1 MSAAPRRVAVTGLAA
16 LSPAGE
22 GLDAYRG
29 WRASRSPAVLPAT
42 LDVGA
47 ILRDP
52 KRQRSMHRT
61 FQLGAAAAVLALRAA
76 AMEAQ
81 RLNPERAGVAAALAD
96 PSPYTADLLRSLD
109 QTLPPDGSGLR
120 PGHFAEAA
128 LHQLHPFRRLALL
141 PNLAAAHTSLL
152 LGLQGPSF
160 TFTSGG
166 LAGEQTLL
174 ESFWTIA
181 EGRAD
186 LMICQA
192 AEAGEQAYPPRAAAE
207 LAGAA
212 VLEEWEHASQRR
224 APILA
229 EFHPYVL
236 PSAAGTPASP
246 TVNLLDALEAF
257 EVHAAALR
265 EQSA

>member
-16 LSPAGE
+16 LSPAGA
-22 GLDAYRG
+22 GLAAYRG
-29 WRASRSPAVLPAT
+29 WRAGGSPAVLPTA
-42 LDVGA
+42 LDLGA

-61 FQLGAAAAVLALRAA
+61 FQLGTAAAVLALRAA
-76 AMEAQ
+76 ALEIAK
-81 RLNPERAGVAAALAD
+81 LTPERAGVAAALAD
-96 PSPYTADLLRSLD
+96 PSPFTADLLRSLD
-109 QTLPPDGSGLR
+109 QTLPRDGSALR
-120 PGHFAEAA
+120 PSHFAETA

-160 TFTSGG
+160 TFTSGTM
-166 LAGEQTLL
+166 AGEQTLI

-186 LMICQA
+186 LMLCQT
-192 AEAGEQAYPPRAAAE
+192 AEAGEQSYPPQAGAE

-212 VLEEWEHASQRR
+212 VLENWEHAVERS

-229 EFHPYVL
+229 EFHPYSVL
-236 PSAAGTPASP
+236 PAPNSLASP
-246 TVNLLDALEAF
+246 ARNLLDALDAF
-257 EVHAAALR
+257 EVRAAALK